1 MQGFQVR
8 SEGPLS
14 RPLRG
19 TAYVGGAKNSALKL
33 MAAALL
39 ACGRTRV
46 TNVPD
51 ILDVHVMARLL
62 EELGCTVEVEHPL
75 VSAGFAPVVDA
86 NPSGTVTIDVPE
98 DLGFE
103 APYDLVRRLRASI
116 SVLGPLVARCG
127 RARVALPGGDNI
139 GSRGLDMH
147 MTGLTEL
154 GAQVRI
160 EHGFVV
166 AEVAG
171 RLRGT
176 NLWLDFPSVGATENL
191 LMAAVLAEGTTVI
204 DNVAR
209 EPEIIDLCEM
219 LLAMGAKIEGV
230 STSMLIVH
238 GVERLEPVEHAT
250 VTDRIVAGTWAFA
263 AAIAGGDLTVQGGR
277 AGHLDIVLDKLAS
290 AGASVHDVDGGFRVH
305 VDRRLEA
312 FDVVTLPYPGFPTD
326 LQPFAMALAAVSDGT
341 AMITENVFEA
351 RFMFAQELARLGADL
366 RTDGHHAVVRGK
378 PLLSGAPVVAHDIR
392 AGAALV
398 LAGLAAQGTTTVAES
413 QHIDR
418 GYPYF
423 VEMLGALGMDV
434 RRVDVPDLRP

>member
-1 MQGFQVR
+1 VDAFQVR
-8 SEGPLS
+8 SDGPLS
-14 RPLRG
+14 HPLSG
-19 TAYVGGAKNSALKL
+19 AAHVGGAKNSALKL

-39 ACGRTRV
+39 ATGRTVV

-62 EELGCTVEVEHPL
+62 EELGCTVEVVHPAD
-75 VSAGFAPVVDA
+75 SRTG
-86 NPSGTVTIDVPE
+86 SGTVSIDVPE
-98 DLGFE
+98 RLGFE

-147 MTGLTEL
+147 MTGLTGL
-154 GAQVRI
+154 GAQVRV

-166 AEVAG
+166 AEVPDG
-171 RLRGT
+171 LRGA

-191 LMAAVLAEGTTVI
+191 VMAAVLAEGTTVI

-209 EPEIIDLCEM
+209 EPEIVDLCEM
-219 LLAMGAKIEGV
+219 LVEMGALIDGV
-230 STSMLIVH
+230 ASSTLTVH
-238 GVERLEPVEHAT
+238 GVSHLEPVQHAT
-250 VTDRIVAGTWAFA
+250 VADRIVAGTWAFA
-263 AAIAGGDLTVQGGR
+263 AAIAGGDLVVHGGR
-277 AGHLDIVLDKLAS
+277 SGHLDIVLDKLES
-290 AGASVHDVDGGFRVH
+290 AGAAVQDVEGGFAVG
-305 VDRRLEA
+305 VDRRLA
-312 FDVVTLPYPGFPTD
+312 SFDVVTLPYPGFPTD

-341 AMITENVFEA
+341 SMVTENVFES

-366 RTDGHHAVVRGK
+366 RTDGHHAVVRGR

-398 LAGLAAQGTTTVAES
+398 LAGLASQGTTTVAES
-413 QHIDR
+413 RHIDR
-418 GYPYF
+418 GYPSF
-423 VEMLGALGMDV
+423 VEVLSGLGADIA
-434 RRVDVPDLRP
+434 RVDVPDLPA

>member
-1 MQGFQVR
+1 VQGFQVR

-14 RPLRG
+14 HPLHG
-19 TAYVGGAKNSALKL
+19 TAHVGGAKNSALKL

-39 ACGRTRV
+39 ARGTTTL

-62 EELGCTVEVEHPL
+62 EELGCTVDVEHPAL
-75 VSAGFAPVVDA
+75 DSAPAVVDR
-86 NPSGTVTIDVPE
+86 NPSGTVTIDVPDE
-98 DLGFE
+98 LGFE

-116 SVLGPLVARCG
+116 TVLGPLVARCG

-147 MTGLTEL
+147 LAGLTEL
-154 GAQVRI
+154 GATVRI

-166 AEVAG
+166 AEVADG
-171 RLRGT
+171 LHGAQ
-176 NLWLDFPSVGATENL
+176 LWLDFPSVGATENL

-209 EPEIIDLCEM
+209 EPEIADLCEM
-219 LLAMGAKIEGV
+219 LTAMGAKIEGV
-230 STSMLIVH
+230 STSTLTVH
-238 GVERLEPVEHAT
+238 GVSRLEPVEHAT
-250 VTDRIVAGTWAFA
+250 VPDRIVAGTWAFA
-263 AAIAGGDLTVQGGR
+263 AAIAGGDLVVQGGR
-277 AGHLDIVLDKLAS
+277 ARHLDIVLDRLTN
-290 AGASVHDVDGGFRVH
+290 AGATVHEVDGGFGVK
-305 VDRRLEA
+305 VDRRLDA

-326 LQPFAMALAAVSDGT
+326 LQPFAMALAAVSEGS

-378 PLLSGAPVVAHDIR
+378 PVLSGAPVVAHDIR

-398 LAGLAAQGTTTVAES
+398 LAGLAAQGSTTVAAS
-413 QHIDR
+413 QHVDR

-423 VEMLGALGMDV
+423 VEMLSALGADV
-434 RRVDVPDLRP
+434 RRVDVPDLGD

>member
-1 MQGFQVR
+1 MQAFQVR

-14 RPLRG
+14 QPLRG
-19 TAYVGGAKNSALKL
+19 TAHVGGAKNSALKL

-39 ACGRTRV
+39 ARGRTTV

-62 EELGCTVEVEHPL
+62 EELGCTVAVAHPAVETG
-75 VSAGFAPVVDA
+75 AGSG
-86 NPSGTVTIDVPE
+86 SGTVTIDVPD
-98 DLGFE
+98 DLGHV

-116 SVLGPLVARCG
+116 TVLGPLVARCG

-166 AEVAG
+166 AEVPG
-171 RLRGT
+171 RLTGA

-191 LMAAVLAEGTTVI
+191 LMAAVLADGTTVI

-219 LLAMGAKIEGV
+219 LVAMGAKIEGV
-230 STSMLIVH
+230 TSSTLTVH
-238 GVERLEPVEHAT
+238 GVSELSPVEHAT
-250 VTDRIVAGTWAFA
+250 VSDRIVSGTWAFA
-263 AAIAGGDLTVQGGR
+263 AAIAGGDLTVQGGNTH
-277 AGHLDIVLDKLAS
+277 HLDIVLDKLAS
-290 AGASVHDVDGGFRVH
+290 AGATVDDVDGGFRVR
-305 VDRRLEA
+305 VDRRLNA

-326 LQPFAMALAAVSDGT
+326 LQPFSMALAAVSDGT

-378 PLLSGAPVVAHDIR
+378 PVLSGAPVVAHDIR

-418 GYPYF
+418 GYPNF
-423 VEMLGALGMDV
+423 VEMLSGLGVDV
-434 RRVDVPDLRP
+434 SRVDVPDLRP